1 MPRKDSPKPDA
12 GLLVQPGSTVRLADR
27 DARAAPDG
35 LDKEAAK
42 QQTKEDALVIDSLQ
56 DRLYA
61 EGRRSL
67 LVVLQGVDTSG
78 KDGTI
83 RAVFNAAGPLGVRV
97 TSFRVPS
104 AEELAHDFLWRV
116 HCHVPPKGIIGIFNR
131 SHYEDVLVVRVKN
144 LVPPDAIEKRYDQI
158 NQFEKHLVESNVSIL
173 KFMLHISPEEQK
185 KRLIERVQNPKKQ
198 WKFNPA
204 DLEDRKLW
212 KEYHKAYEVMLGRC
226 STKWVPWHVIPADR
240 NWVRNATIARI
251 VRRKLEEMNPQY
263 PKPDWN
269 PADFKI
275 V

>member
-1 MPRKDSPKPDA
+1 MAQKNTLKPAA
-12 GLLVQPGSTVRLADR
+12 GLLVEPGKTVRLGDV
-27 DARAAPDG
+27 DPRATPDG
-35 LDKEAAK
+35 LDKQAAK
-42 QQTKEDALVIDSLQ
+42 QRTEEDAVAIDSLQ

-61 EGRRSL
+61 EGKRAL

-83 RAVFNAAGPLGVRV
+83 RAVFNTSGPLGVRV
-97 TSFRVPS
+97 TSFRAPS
-104 AEELAHDFLWRV
+104 ADELAQDYLWRV

-131 SHYEDVLVVRVKN
+131 SHYEDVLVVKVKN
-144 LVPPDAIEKRYDQI
+144 LVPPEVIEKRYDQI
-158 NQFEKHLVESNVSIL
+158 NQFEKHLAENGTSIL
-173 KFMLHISPEEQK
+173 KFMLHLSPEEQK
-185 KRLIERVQNPKKQ
+185 ERLTERLQDPKKR

-204 DLEDRKLW
+204 DLDDRKLW
-212 KEYHKAYEVMLGRC
+212 KDYQKAYEVMLTRC
-226 STKWVPWHVIPADR
+226 STKWAPWHVIPGDR
-240 NWVRNATIARI
+240 NWVRNASIARI